1 MQTMNKYL
9 AELVEQKAQLE
20 ENISDK
26 GIKTNTDDTF
36 NDLIP
41 KVNEVYNAG
50 LQSGKELLEKY
61 FTYDGLRKDY
71 QVAFTE
77 QSWSD
82 YEFTFTPKYPCYT
95 ENVYKMF
102 FNYQGKYLPKGL
114 KGRVIHSYDGYKIT
128 SGSQCGYVF
137 AYCYKLKEIYDIGL
151 PILKSL
157 SHFAYK
163 SPLIEQI
170 EIVRVAEDTTFNNS
184 FNGCTA
190 LKEVRFEGVIGQ
202 NGLSFVDSPDLSV
215 ESMLNVIDCLADYS
229 ADTSGTE
236 WTVIFN
242 SVNLA
247 KLTEEQKAKA
257 ASKGWTLK

>member
-26 GIKTNTDDTF
+26 GIETNADDTF

-41 KVNEVYNAG
+41 KVDDVYNEG
-50 LQSGKELLEKY
+50 FQRGKELLEKH
-61 FTYDGLRKDY
+61 FTYEGLRKDY
-71 QVAFTE
+71 QAAFTE

-82 YEFTFTPKYPCYT
+82 FEFTFFPTYPCYT

-114 KGRVIHSYDGYKIT
+114 KGRVIHSYDGYKIS

-151 PILKSL
+151 PIMKSL
-157 SHFAYK
+157 THFAYK
-163 SPLIEQI
+163 SPLIERI
-170 EIVRVAEDTTFNNS
+170 EIIRVAEDTTFNNS
-184 FNGCTA
+184 FVGCTA
-190 LKEVRFEGVIGQ
+190 LKEVRFDGVIGQ
-202 NGLSFVDSPDLSV
+202 NGLSFADSLDLSV
-215 ESMLNVIDCLADYS
+215 ESMLNIMECLADYS
-229 ADTSGTE
+229 KDISGRV
-236 WTVIFN
+236 WVITFGTT
-242 SVNLA
+242 NLL
-247 KLTEEQKAKA
+247 KLSDEQKAIA
-257 ASKGWTLK
+257 TEKGWTLA